1 MVFSG
6 AENNA
11 NHVGD
16 EIDAAWT
23 HIFGDG
29 KVSLSLMYGHFFP
42 GAYVQ
47 QQLGTSSGQ
56 DWGIVQMWAN
66 F

>member
-1 MVFSG
+1 M
-6 AENNA
+6 

-23 HIFGDG
+23 HIFAEG

-42 GAYVQ
+42 GTYVRH
-47 QQLGTSSGQ
+47 QLQTSTPQ
-56 DWGIVQMWAN
+56 DWGIVQIWTN